1 MLNADTNYPHRRD
14 IVCVGVTDGG
24 ALPLARL
31 VSQLPADFPAAVF
44 VLSDHEAATPG
55 PSILGRCAVLP
66 VAMATHDEPIACGR
80 VRVAPADRQL
90 ALTDT
95 TTELGDIGVEQRVRP
110 SIGALFRSAAVS
122 FGRRVIAVVVG
133 GERSEDGDAVR
144 VIRSHGGVVVVAA
157 SNDVPSGSV
166 ASLCGADYVVPLDD
180 VVELLV
186 RLTAPSP
193 AASGSF
199 LRRDHEPH
207 HLQNLV
213 VAAERVEVIS
223 LLVDVAAATESL
235 AAGKSVQL
243 RCVWDRGVTVVLAN
257 RRRLRRVLTNMLAH
271 TIDLTP
277 RGGAVLLSAEPGAG
291 EVRFCI
297 VDTGSVSTLAEREHV
312 FDDAP
317 AFAREPDDTDPSSV
331 IREFVEAHGGR
342 IWLDSDA
349 RGGTSFYFT
358 LPSLPCVTAGS
369 DARCI

>member
-1 MLNADTNYPHRRD
+1 MLNADTNHPHRRD

-80 VRVAPADRQL
+80 VRVGPPDRQL
-90 ALTDT
+90 VLTDT

-110 SIGALFRSAAVS
+110 SIGALFRSAAVG
-122 FGRRVIAVVVG
+122 FGRRVIGVVVG
-133 GERSEDGDAVR
+133 GERSEDSDAVR
-144 VIRSHGGVVVVAA
+144 VIRSCGGVVVLAA
-157 SNDVPSGSV
+157 SNDALTGST
-166 ASLCGADYVVPLDD
+166 ASLYGADYVVPLDD
-180 VVELLV
+180 VGELLV
-186 RLTAPSP
+186 RLTAASP
-193 AASGSF
+193 AASGAF
-199 LRRDHEPH
+199 RQDHEPLH
-207 HLQNLV
+207 RQSLV
-213 VAAERVEVIS
+213 VEAERVDVIA
-223 LLVDVAAATESL
+223 LLVEVAAATESS
-235 AAGKSVQL
+235 AAAKSVQL
-243 RCVWDRGVTVVLAN
+243 RCVWARGVTVVLAN
-257 RRRLRRVLTNMLAH
+257 RRRLRRVLTNLLAH

-297 VDTGSVSTLAEREHV
+297 VDTGSESTLAEREHV

-317 AFAREPDDTDPSSV
+317 AFARDPDETDPSSV

-342 IWLDSDA
+342 IWLDSDT
-349 RGGTSFYFT
+349 RGGSAFYFT